1 MRIAAQQA
9 AGHRADGAAARSNGL
24 EWLWQHLRD
33 VPHPHL
39 LDCGPPRRATV
50 EVLLRRGAR
59 LHVADL
65 ISPVERGDPE
75 LWDRARK
82 SPVFRTEGLLAQIPP
97 IPAASLSAVFC
108 WQLLDLLPRDAL
120 AAVVLHLYFYLEPN
134 GVLFCL
140 LRDPHLVHGVEPHWW
155 LESLAAM
162 GRDGEGVKPFPHPA
176 LTNREM
182 EALIPTGSVKT
193 FLTRSGWREFLAIK

>member
-1 MRIAAQQA
+1 MRIAAQSA
-9 AGHRADGAAARSNGL
+9 VANGATLKSNGL

-33 VPHPHL
+33 VPRPRL
-39 LDCGPPRRATV
+39 LDCGPARRATV
-50 EVLLRRGAR
+50 EVLLRRGST

-82 SPVFRTEGLLAQIPP
+82 APVFRTEVLLAQIPP
-97 IPAASLSAVFC
+97 IPAASLSAIFC

-120 AAVVLHLYFYLEPN
+120 AAVVLHLYLYLEPN

-140 LRDPHLVHGVEPHWW
+140 LRDPHLATGVEPHWW
-155 LESLAAM
+155 LESLATM
-162 GRDGEGVKPFPHPA
+162 GRDDEGTKPFPHPA

-182 EALIPTGSVKT
+182 EGLIPTGSVKT